1 MNHASCSSKLYLFE
15 SGDFLSLYIGTSSP
29 RPSAPSS
36 LSPAIPSS
44 VLLLSVFFCI
54 SSFFFTVVLSRP
66 ISTPTSSPELPLEPR
81 CQAVRQDRARARQD
95 CPRDCVTPCPR
106 SLRKQES
113 KRPRTKMTPKS
124 MTSRLSPF
132 VCVRPSSGLSATL
145 LATARAKMI
154 GDPST
159 KCQQQPWMPQP
170 A

>member
-1 MNHASCSSKLYLFE
+1 MYLYLFE

-44 VLLLSVFFCI
+44 VLLLSVFFCL

-66 ISTPTSSPELPLEPR
+66 TSTPTSPALLLEPR
-81 CQAVRQDRARARQD
+81 CQAGRQDRARARQG
-95 CPRDCVTPCPR
+95 CPRSCVTPCPR
-106 SLRKQES
+106 SLRKQEP

-132 VCVRPSSGLSATL
+132 VGVRPSSGLSATL
-145 LATARAKMI
+145 SAIARAV
-154 GDPST
+154 G
-159 KCQQQPWMPQP
+159 
-170 A
+170 